1 MFGISR
7 EQYYIVNNPKK
18 KVPPVGYYKS
28 SYKAV
33 DKNTPAAAYGLEN
46 FDLLKNSLKIKNDD
60 FKTKTHVCA
69 RVNRSLGDFRWHQVQ
84 EFTKILEK

>member
-46 FDLLKNSLKIKNDD
+46 FDL
-60 FKTKTHVCA
+60 
-69 RVNRSLGDFRWHQVQ
+69 
-84 EFTKILEK
+84 

>member
-7 EQYYIVNNPKK
+7 EQYYTVNNPKK

-33 DKNTPAAAYGLEN
+33 DKNTPAFAYGSEN
-46 FDLLKNSLKIKNDD
+46 LYL
-60 FKTKTHVCA
+60 
-69 RVNRSLGDFRWHQVQ
+69 
-84 EFTKILEK
+84 